1 MGKHKK
7 LYDRMGMALLS
18 LPSTKADRTN
28 NKRRNVGNIDA
39 TSSAHVISVT
49 GIRPEEPILFC
60 GRYNKAIPMIR
71 QLIKQSERPFVFVGT
86 KRDLNENSCLCLFET
101 QWEYETPL
109 ESLPEGNGKIVLES
123 GAETNLALKN
133 FISNWDSHFILM
145 CLGNGLQIDQELL
158 NLLNGVG
165 HYMLISENL
174 QRGIKCFD
182 GVKMSAS
189 ELLESMDYII
199 ISSIGTAGK
208 ELLKVLPEFE
218 YEKITNSM
226 DFSYHHDAP
235 HEHKGKHHRNGG
247 GLSLNQSKTR
257 ESRCIFTEEDLRE
270 MQDSNKMLI
279 YNTQYSRAWI
289 AKVTA

>member
-1 MGKHKK
+1 MRKYKK

-28 NKRRNVGNIDA
+28 NKRRNVGNLDA

-109 ESLPEGNGKIVLES
+109 KILPEGNGKIVLES

-133 FISNWDSHFILM
+133 FISNWDSHFIHHQFFYLLLPIFLS
-145 CLGNGLQIDQELL
+145 CYLCNPCVRILRIIDK
-158 NLLNGVG
+158 
-165 HYMLISENL
+165 HFI
-174 QRGIKCFD
+174 GILHFSQVFFGKNAAGFSCF
-182 GVKMSAS
+182 
-189 ELLESMDYII
+189 
-199 ISSIGTAGK
+199 
-208 ELLKVLPEFE
+208 
-218 YEKITNSM
+218 
-226 DFSYHHDAP
+226 
-235 HEHKGKHHRNGG
+235 
-247 GLSLNQSKTR
+247 
-257 ESRCIFTEEDLRE
+257 
-270 MQDSNKMLI
+270 
-279 YNTQYSRAWI
+279 
-289 AKVTA
+289 

>member
-1 MGKHKK
+1 MRKHKK

-145 CLGNGLQIDQELL
+145 CLGNGLQID
-158 NLLNGVG
+158 
-165 HYMLISENL
+165 
-174 QRGIKCFD
+174 
-182 GVKMSAS
+182 
-189 ELLESMDYII
+189 
-199 ISSIGTAGK
+199 
-208 ELLKVLPEFE
+208 
-218 YEKITNSM
+218 
-226 DFSYHHDAP
+226 
-235 HEHKGKHHRNGG
+235 
-247 GLSLNQSKTR
+247 
-257 ESRCIFTEEDLRE
+257 
-270 MQDSNKMLI
+270 
-279 YNTQYSRAWI
+279 
-289 AKVTA
+289 